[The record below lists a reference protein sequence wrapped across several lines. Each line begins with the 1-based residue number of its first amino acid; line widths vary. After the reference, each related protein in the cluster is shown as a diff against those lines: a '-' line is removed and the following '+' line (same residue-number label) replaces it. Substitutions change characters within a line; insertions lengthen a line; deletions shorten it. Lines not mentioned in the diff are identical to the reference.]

1 MPKGRANG
9 EGTIYQRKDGRWSG
23 QYWVDTPRGSERR
36 TFYGKTEEQVR
47 KKLAKAIAERDVGVH
62 FDAGGMSFGE
72 LLDYWLKSFVK
83 ARVKPRTYEN
93 YEYVVRMHLR
103 PALGSV
109 KLDKLRPTH
118 LQNLYATKFAM
129 GLSPRTVELIH
140 TIAKAALKRAVRWEF
155 VYRNVADSAEP
166 PKVRKKEINVLKL
179 PQVQTF
185 LRAARGER
193 LEALY
198 VVALT
203 AGLREGE
210 LLGLRWKDVNLE
222 HGTLEVRQQL
232 IRTRAGRFFDT
243 TKSGEGRDILML
255 PVTILALRGH
265 LQRQRE
271 ERASRGD
278 LWQDYDLVFPT
289 TIGTPLDVSDLTYRS
304 FRPLLERAGLPRIR
318 FHDLR
323 HTYATLMLRVDAH
336 PRTVQDILG
345 HAEIGI
351 TMDTY
356 THPSLDSQREPARR
370 LDELLRDQ

>member
-1 MPKGRANG
+1 M
-9 EGTIYQRKDGRWSG
+9 
-23 QYWVDTPRGSERR
+23 DTPRGSERK
-36 TFYGKTEEQVR
+36 TIYGKTEEQVR

-62 FDAGGMSFGE
+62 FDARGMFVGDY
-72 LLDYWLKSFVK
+72 LDYWMESYVK
-83 ARVKPRTYEN
+83 ANVKPRTLEN
-93 YEYVVRMHLR
+93 YEYIVRMHLR
-103 PALGSV
+103 PALGKV
-109 KLDKLRPTH
+109 KLDKLRPVH
-118 LQNLYATKFAM
+118 LQNLYTTKLAS
-129 GLSPRTVELIH
+129 GLSPRTVGLMH
-140 TIAKAALKRAVRWEF
+140 TIVKAALKRAVRWEF

-166 PKVRKKEINVLKL
+166 PKVPKKAVNVLTL
-179 PQVQTF
+179 PQVRIF
-185 LRAARGER
+185 LRTAQGER

-198 VVALT
+198 VAALT

-210 LLGLRWKDVNLE
+210 LLGLRWRDVNLE

-232 IRTRAGRFFDT
+232 IRTREGRFFDT
-243 TKSGEGRDILML
+243 TKSGRGRDILML
-255 PVTILALRGH
+255 PVTILALKGH

-289 TIGTPLDVSDLTYRS
+289 TIGTPMDVSDLTYRS

-323 HTYATLMLRVDAH
+323 HTYATLMLRVNAH

-370 LDELLRDQ
+370 LDELLRDRR

>member
-1 MPKGRANG
+1 MTRRRANG
-9 EGTIYQRKDGRWSG
+9 EGTIYKRADGRWSG
-23 QYWVDTPRGSERR
+23 QYWVDTSRGRERK
-36 TFYGKTEEQVR
+36 TVYGKTKEQVR
-47 KKLAKAIAERDVGVH
+47 QRIARAIAERDVGVH

-72 LLDYWLKSFVK
+72 LLDYWLESFVRS
-83 ARVKPRTYEN
+83 RVKPRTYEN

-103 PALGSV
+103 PSLGNV
-109 KLDKLRPTH
+109 KLDKLRSTH
-118 LQNLYATKFAM
+118 LQNLYADKLAS
-129 GLSPRTVELIH
+129 GLSPRTVELVH

-155 VYRNVADSAEP
+155 VYRNVADSADP
-166 PKVRKKEINVLKL
+166 PKVPKKEVNVLTL
-179 PQVQTF
+179 PQVKTF
-185 LRAARGER
+185 LRAAKGEG

-198 VVALT
+198 VIALT

-222 HGTLEVRQQL
+222 QGTLEVRQQL
-232 IRTRAGRFFDT
+232 IRTRDGRFFDT

-255 PVTILALRGH
+255 PATILALRGH
-265 LQRQRE
+265 LERQNE
-271 ERASRGD
+271 ERARRGE

-345 HAEIGI
+345 HAEFGI

-356 THPSLDSQREPARR
+356 THPSLYSQREPAHR
-370 LDELLRDQ
+370 LDKLLDL